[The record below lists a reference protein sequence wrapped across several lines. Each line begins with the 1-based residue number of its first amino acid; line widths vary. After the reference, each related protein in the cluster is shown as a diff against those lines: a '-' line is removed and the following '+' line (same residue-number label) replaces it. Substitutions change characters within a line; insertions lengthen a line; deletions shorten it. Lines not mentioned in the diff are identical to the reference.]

1 MFLWQTGL
9 YPHMTQWGKL
19 IETYM
24 VEKLSGV
31 FGRPDFPEG
40 KGYLAGG
47 F

>member
-1 MFLWQTGL
+1 
-9 YPHMTQWGKL
+9 MTQWGKL
-19 IETYM
+19 IENYI

-31 FGRPDFPEG
+31 FGKPDFPEG